1 MRAIYLAAAVITCA
15 CSPAIQG
22 KALDASLACVRSAIE
37 SALASC
43 GEDEGC
49 KAKVKAE
56 HASECEAVPDLCA
69 ETSTPIA
76 GADK

>member
-1 MRAIYLAAAVITCA
+1 MRAIYLFAAMLACG

-49 KAKVKAE
+49 KAKVKAD
-56 HASECEAVPDLCA
+56 HAPECEAVPDLCA
-69 ETSTPIA
+69 EGSTPIA
-76 GADK
+76 GGE